1 MQRLI
6 HSPCISS
13 VLNLLFGCEL
23 RLTLSSRCSEV
34 ELVRY
39 DKCHSETNFTA
50 ITKKIFCQCGNYH
63 RAISS
68 DALRFSSCSRQSW
81 AEYRRISH
89 GTAIRHQHPLCP
101 GLQLGRNRPEP
112 RLNLDL
118 CRSLLCTADGF
129 LSLFGFRPI
138 TCSTNKPLI
147 AGTPSAW
154 SAGGNSWVIFTSS
167 KAPDLPILRCYCS
180 KTKAQTEIDA
190 IAEAKCRVDKVLA
203 N

>member
-1 MQRLI
+1 MSLRDEF
-6 HSPCISS
+6 HSNYEKNFFADVTITTAP
-13 VLNLLFGCEL
+13 LEQMLYD
-23 RLTLSSRCSEV
+23 SRHAQD
-34 ELVRY
+34 R
-39 DKCHSETNFTA
+39 
-50 ITKKIFCQCGNYH
+50 
-63 RAISS
+63 
-68 DALRFSSCSRQSW
+68 SW
-81 AEYRRISH
+81 AGIRRISH

-154 SAGGNSWVIFTSS
+154 SAGATAG
-167 KAPDLPILRCYCS
+167 
-180 KTKAQTEIDA
+180 
-190 IAEAKCRVDKVLA
+190 
-203 N
+203 